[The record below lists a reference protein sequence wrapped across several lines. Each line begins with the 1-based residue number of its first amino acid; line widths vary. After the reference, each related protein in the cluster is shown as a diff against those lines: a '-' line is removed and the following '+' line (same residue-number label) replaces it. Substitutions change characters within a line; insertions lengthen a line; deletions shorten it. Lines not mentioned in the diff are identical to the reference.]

1 MIRVLHNSLRW
12 VVPSVW
18 LLFPLSLNAMDAETS
33 QTIADLK
40 TQVQALMDEV
50 KKLKEQVAQGGPPP
64 ARLNPPAPDEKP
76 TPASPTS
83 ASVLPSAAA
92 LQPTMEQNVDG
103 TTETAPAPLQQ
114 GDKRLPM
121 LDVSEKGLIFRSE
134 DNRHS
139 IRLGGLLQLDD
150 REFVDPPTSQESKF
164 LVRRARPAASGYFY
178 DDWNFRF
185 APEFAISAPNAV
197 TYQTTI
203 ADAVLNYKPME
214 DIQVQ
219 AGKYKPP
226 VALEQLADDAY
237 LPFAERALTS
247 NLSPSRDIGV
257 MIHGRTFD
265 EKLSWAAMVGA
276 GARNNTLNTGLDYD
290 TGPEGYFRLFAQP
303 FLGEEEIP
311 EAFHGLRIGIGGS
324 LGWAA
329 QSTAGTSLLFQN
341 YSTDGGNTF
350 FSFPSG
356 LNVQG
361 EHWRISPQLYYN
373 YGPFGLLGEF
383 ISEKQGVNT
392 AGIGAGGGFTNY
404 QSTAWNVTMNF
415 MLTGE
420 DATLDGIVPK
430 EPVDFKNGQW
440 GAWEMAI
447 RYDGIA
453 IGANAFR
460 PLTQGGLGI
469 SATENATAAN
479 GLSWGLNWYINR
491 LIRLGLTVEYQ
502 AFTGGGGQDVV
513 AENSELGFITRLQL
527 KY

>member
-383 ISEKQGVNT
+383 ISEK
-392 AGIGAGGGFTNY
+392 FTNY